1 MTHNDIN
8 ELVRQDKAV
17 RVGPDVFYISK
28 HELLTIKKAVKYT
41 CARPRKRDW
50 LQIAARP
57 LVAKKLVSLID
68 ELGVESGC
76 EEWGRQNRDAER
88 EAGLLSDDTL
98 LMGNDG
104 EPVRAGDIDK
114 PKAERIRVLP
124 EMVEC
129 DCGHECGAAMVMS
142 ASMGTACPDCY
153 DMMSD

>member
-1 MTHNDIN
+1 
-8 ELVRQDKAV
+8 
-17 RVGPDVFYISK
+17 
-28 HELLTIKKAVKYT
+28 
-41 CARPRKRDW
+41 
-50 LQIAARP
+50 
-57 LVAKKLVSLID
+57 VAKKLVSLID